1 MCEKFSKLEEG
12 DVVGMLQPKTSEYN
26 GISLNFDHNGKTLT
40 DEKEIQTVVLET
52 HWKITN

>member
-40 DEKEIQTVVLET
+40 DEKEIQA
-52 HWKITN
+52 H